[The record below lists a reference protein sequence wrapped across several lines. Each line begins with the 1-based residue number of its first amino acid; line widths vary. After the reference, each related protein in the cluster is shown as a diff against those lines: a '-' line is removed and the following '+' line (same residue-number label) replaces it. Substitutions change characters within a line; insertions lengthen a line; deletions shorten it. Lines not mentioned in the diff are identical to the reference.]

1 MRLKKPSPSR
11 RRRALRWAALALA
24 LLLINAALGR
34 YPLLPSR
41 ALAIEASKYALWDTK
56 ILHST
61 WDGTRRI
68 FLCRA
73 EVGLY
78 CATVSF
84 DPLFGW
90 DLYGEPLVI
99 PWDSQPLQGADGSQT
114 DQQTSVY
121 LYGLIQLCGH
131 SLQSS
136 QENNHY
142 ISCSPRGN

>member
-11 RRRALRWAALALA
+11 RRRALRWVALALT
-24 LLLINAALGR
+24 LLLVNAILGR

-41 ALAIEASKYALWDTK
+41 ALSIEASKYALWDTE

-73 EVGLY
+73 EAGLY
-78 CATVSF
+78 CAVVSF

-90 DLYGEPLVI
+90 DIYREPLVV
-99 PWDSQPLQGADGSQT
+99 PWDSRPLQGADGS
-114 DQQTSVY
+114 
-121 LYGLIQLCGH
+121 
-131 SLQSS
+131 
-136 QENNHY
+136 
-142 ISCSPRGN
+142 